1 MRKRNRVIFPTLS
14 LGGGG
19 GGGGGVAGWVGAF
32 GLGLNFPSVL
42 FKIVVRHILCSFD

>member
-1 MRKRNRVIFPTLS
+1 MRD

-19 GGGGGVAGWVGAF
+19 GGGGGV

-42 FKIVVRHILCSFD
+42 FKIVVRHIPYCFD